1 MWLIWLAVAAL
12 VLWLIIVPYTIHHD
26 NLIAFTGGLGS
37 GKTFMSV
44 NTALVLYRK
53 QRFRA
58 RLENLRRWIKNRFR
72 KPENREEYK
81 GLPEL
86 YCNIPV
92 RINRKKMALRLRK
105 EHLLLQERIVEGSV
119 VLLDEVDCFANQ
131 FSYNN
136 PCIVDQTGKGGDD
149 VGNFDEFCR
158 FYRHYT
164 KGGYLI
170 FNTQATANENLTI
183 RRRQNQ
189 CNILFHFRKWGIPL
203 IFPNILYTVR
213 VRNVTMSDDV
223 RTVEEGNTED
233 NMRLLIGFMPFYRHY
248 DTYCYS
254 GRYDGVPKGN
264 DTRFSKLKTNECLK
278 APTGKQKKFTLDKDE
293 EVCYNK
299 TNAVNSVALH
309 APQPRGEHN
318 VNA

>member
-1 MWLIWLAVAAL
+1 MEIIFILLIIA
-12 VLWLIIVPYTIHHD
+12 VLWLIIRPYTLHYD
-26 NLIAFTGGLGS
+26 NLVSFTGGLGS

-44 NTALVLYRK
+44 NTALTLYKK
-53 QRFRA
+53 QRLKA
-58 RLENLRRWIKNRFR
+58 KIENIKIRIKNRFR
-72 KPENREEYK
+72 KPEKREELLE
-81 GLPEL
+81 LPEL

-92 RINRKKMALRLRK
+92 KISRKKMAVRLKK
-105 EHLLLQERIVEGSV
+105 EHLLLQERIAQGSV

-158 FYRHYT
+158 FFRHYT

-189 CNILFHFRKWGIPL
+189 VNVLFNFRKWGIPL
-203 IFPNILYTVR
+203 IVPNLLYTVK
-213 VRNVTMSDDV
+213 VRNITLSDDIK
-223 RTVEEGNTED
+223 TVEEGNTED
-233 NMRLLIGFMPFYRHY
+233 NMRLHYGFFPFYRHY

-254 GRYDGVPKGN
+254 GRYDGVPKGEES
-264 DTRFSKLKTNECLK
+264 RFPRLKTNECLK
-278 APTGKQKKFTLDKDE
+278 APQGKQPKYTLDKDE
-293 EVCYNK
+293 EI
-299 TNAVNSVALH
+299 
-309 APQPRGEHN
+309 
-318 VNA
+318 